1 MAINPAIIRRSTD
14 RNLFLAAGILF
25 PLLVLFGYFKTY
37 YFKAFFDVPPIAN
50 SLVHFHGIVMSL
62 WVVYFSVQVA
72 LARTKNI
79 KLHMTLGMFGIALAA
94 LVVIVGLATAYDSH
108 IVRHAA
114 PPGIDPY
121 SFLVIPLGDMSY
133 FIAVFAGAIYY
144 RKRPAE
150 HKALMLMSAINFA
163 APALARL
170 PFAPPDYF
178 LLWAFGFPC
187 LLAIAALAWNTYK
200 HRKLNKVF
208 AIAVGV
214 FVIMQPLRLTLGFSE
229 RWVQLMTKIFS

>member
-1 MAINPAIIRRSTD
+1 MAINPAIIRRPTD

-25 PLLVLFGYFKTY
+25 PLLVFIGYFKTY
-37 YFKAFFDVPPIAN
+37 YFSAFFDVPPIAN

-79 KLHMTLGMFGIALAA
+79 KLHMTLGMFGVALAA
-94 LVVIVGLATAYDSH
+94 LVVIVGLGTAYDSH
-108 IVRHAA
+108 VVRHVA
-114 PPGIDPY
+114 PAGISPY

-133 FIAVFAGAIYY
+133 FILVFAGAIYF
-144 RKRPAE
+144 RKRAAE

-170 PFAPPDYF
+170 PIVPPEYF

-187 LLAIAALAWNTYK
+187 LLAIACLAWNTYK

-208 AIAVGV
+208 AFAVAV
-214 FVIMQPLRLTLGFSE
+214 FVIMQPVRLTIGFSE
-229 RWVQLMTKIFS
+229 GWVQLMTRIFS